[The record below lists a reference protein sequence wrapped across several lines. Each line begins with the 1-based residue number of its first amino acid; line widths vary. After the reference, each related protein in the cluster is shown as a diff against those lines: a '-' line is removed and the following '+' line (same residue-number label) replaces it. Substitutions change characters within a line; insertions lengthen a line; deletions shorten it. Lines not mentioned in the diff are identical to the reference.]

1 MKFSWGAAIRPKT
14 GQSVSGDAYVI
25 LPFLDNHLLAA
36 VIDGLGG
43 GEAAAEAAQRAVSVL
58 ERQPTLELTELMN
71 QADRALAGSRGAVMA
86 LLRLNDRDRS
96 AEFVGVGNI
105 GVQVYSDLPI
115 KPISKNGIVGYR
127 LPQLLRMTYTYN
139 SGDIFVLYSDGISS
153 RFTTERPPD
162 LHQSPQQIAD
172 EILQRFG
179 KDNDDATVVV
189 IRCE

>member
-25 LPFLDNHLLAA
+25 LPFADNHLLAA

-58 ERQPTLELTELMN
+58 KRQPTLELTELMH

-86 LLRLNDRDRS
+86 LLRLDARDRS

-105 GVQVYSDLPI
+105 GVQVYSDLLI

-153 RFTTERPPD
+153 RFTTEQSPD
-162 LHQSPQQIAD
+162 LYQPPQQIAD

>member
-86 LLRLNDRDRS
+86 LLRLNARDRS

-153 RFTTERPPD
+153 RFTTERSPD
-162 LHQSPQQIAD
+162 LHQPPQQIAD

-179 KDNDDATVVV
+179 KNNDDATVVV

>member
-58 ERQPTLELTELMN
+58 KRQPTLELTELMR

-86 LLRLNDRDRS
+86 LLRLDARDRS

-105 GVQVYSDLPI
+105 GVQVYSDLLI

-153 RFTTERPPD
+153 RFTTEQSPD
-162 LHQSPQQIAD
+162 LYQPPQQIAD

>member
-58 ERQPTLELTELMN
+58 KRQPTLELTELMH

-86 LLRLNDRDRS
+86 LLRLDARDRS

-105 GVQVYSDLPI
+105 GVQVYSDLLI

-153 RFTTERPPD
+153 RFTTEQSPD
-162 LHQSPQQIAD
+162 LYQPPQQIAD

>member
-86 LLRLNDRDRS
+86 LLRLNARDRS

-153 RFTTERPPD
+153 RFTTEQSPD
-162 LHQSPQQIAD
+162 LYQPPQQIAD

-179 KDNDDATVVV
+179 KNNDDATVVV

>member
-1 MKFSWGAAIRPKT
+1 MKFSWGAAIRPKA

-25 LPFLDNHLLAA
+25 LPFADNYLLVS

-58 ERQPTLELTELMN
+58 KRQPALELTELMH

-86 LLRLNDRDRS
+86 LLRLDARDRS

-105 GVQVYSDLPI
+105 GVQVYSDLLI

-153 RFTTERPPD
+153 RFTTEQSPD
-162 LHQSPQQIAD
+162 LRQSPQQIAD